1 MTKTFKQIRE
11 QDYSWQTSMRQKH
24 RGGTK
29 GTPKLFVKKYSRDST
44 SGSLTDKQIQNLK
57 KTWND
62 PSKIFTKDTEQFVKN
77 MVKKL
82 DNDSRHRLAKAG
94 IKHISKLA
102 ESGDVP
108 KDHEYGPSSR
118 KRPAGKRGYTS
129 SDNARTT
136 HLKTIKKW
144 SKKKRRQG
152 DKEFASE
159 EVRGSLFKKG
169 AKVKYVGD
177 NPRYKGKT
185 GTIANVHGTEDNVKY
200 AITGFLK
207 GTLAITVGAGDIR
220 YAYQQR
226 EEVQEANW
234 SISPEKQK
242 EVNKFLAK
250 STGGSMHQ
258 DVNLVMK
265 KFGLSKSKAQD
276 MVFNWMSSWSPD
288 KRLSAWGPKDM
299 PEEVKEDWQDTGKWK
314 GRARLRQTQANF
326 AVLGD
331 GKVLSTHG
339 AESTAKKQ
347 ADGFKKS
354 GRWKNIKIVAKE
366 ESPANAT
373 GTAVAGTGD
382 DSSTVLVKK
391 RKELQKRLM
400 RRFAIKET
408 LDKILPDPVET
419 EDELTTRKNQ
429 LKELAKRRND

>member
-82 DNDSRHRLAKAG
+82 DNDSRYRLAKAG

-129 SDNARTT
+129 SDSARTA
-136 HLKTIKKW
+136 HLKTVKKW

-159 EVRGSLFKKG
+159 DFKAG
-169 AKVKYVGD
+169 DKVKYVGD
-177 NPRYKGKT
+177 NPRYKDKI
-185 GTIANVHGTEDNVKY
+185 GTIARI
-200 AITGFLK
+200 ATGKGPYNHLVTGILK
-207 GTLAITVGAGDIR
+207 GSLAIAVD
-220 YAYQQR
+220 
-226 EEVQEANW
+226 
-234 SISPEKQK
+234 
-242 EVNKFLAK
+242 
-250 STGGSMHQ
+250 
-258 DVNLVMK
+258 
-265 KFGLSKSKAQD
+265 
-276 MVFNWMSSWSPD
+276 
-288 KRLSAWGPKDM
+288 PKDLVK
-299 PEEVKEDWQDTGKWK
+299 EEVKEGIKSQSHYDKEQEKIAIDTVKNPSKDLLSGPTSAEAEKVLRDKFGYTDAEIKKLKEGWQDTGKWK

-400 RRFAIKET
+400 RRFSIKET
-408 LDKILPDPVET
+408 LDRILPDPVEK

-429 LKELAKRRND
+429 LKELAKNRNV

>member
-29 GTPKLFVKKYSRDST
+29 GSPKLFVKKYSRDST

-82 DNDSRHRLAKAG
+82 DNDSRYRLAKAG

-129 SDNARTT
+129 SDNARTA
-136 HLKTIKKW
+136 HLKTVKKW

-159 EVRGSLFKKG
+159 DFKAG
-169 AKVKYVGD
+169 DKVKYVGD
-177 NPRYKGKT
+177 NPRYKDKI
-185 GTIANVHGTEDNVKY
+185 GTIARI
-200 AITGFLK
+200 ATGKGPYNHLVTGILK
-207 GTLAITVGAGDIR
+207 GSLAIAVD
-220 YAYQQR
+220 
-226 EEVQEANW
+226 
-234 SISPEKQK
+234 
-242 EVNKFLAK
+242 
-250 STGGSMHQ
+250 
-258 DVNLVMK
+258 
-265 KFGLSKSKAQD
+265 
-276 MVFNWMSSWSPD
+276 
-288 KRLSAWGPKDM
+288 PKDLVK
-299 PEEVKEDWQDTGKWK
+299 EEVKEGIKSQSHYDKEQEKIAIDTVKNPSKDLLSGPTS
-314 GRARLRQTQANF
+314 AEAE
-326 AVLGD
+326 
-331 GKVLSTHG
+331 KVLRDKFGYTD
-339 AESTAKKQ
+339 AEIKKL
-347 ADGFKKS
+347 
-354 GRWKNIKIVAKE
+354 KE

-400 RRFAIKET
+400 RRFSIKET
-408 LDKILPDPVET
+408 LDRILPDPVET

-429 LKELAKRRND
+429 LKELAKNRND